1 MAEFLVLQDDLVKRI
16 AITNSLAHE
25 YRSQD
30 TLSLARHPSFPLDG
44 PRRQNARWSG
54 ACEGA
59 FEQNRS
65 SCRDLEFVN
74 ARGVEGCRLHCQL
87 TVRTRRGR
95 RRKESALNMLISSTR
110 SLARTYSENLFCLS
124 YEGLEDCVAVLGVDG
139 KNATPAK
146 KAESIKLLCGSM
158 SVHIQKFCC
167 VHSD

>member
-1 MAEFLVLQDDLVKRI
+1 MVPEGKTQEREHSNRIDHHAE
-16 AITNSLAHE
+16 
-25 YRSQD
+25 
-30 TLSLARHPSFPLDG
+30 TLSSLM
-44 PRRQNARWSG
+44 
-54 ACEGA
+54 
-59 FEQNRS
+59 
-65 SCRDLEFVN
+65 
-74 ARGVEGCRLHCQL
+74 RGVLKDTACTANLLFGR
-87 TVRTRRGR
+87 RRGR

-110 SLARTYSENLFCLS
+110 SLARTYTENLFCLS